1 MAIDNILT
9 YQDLIDRLV
18 AYSGGGALDPDHPD
32 ILAAVQDAYAD
43 VMHTTDWLYL
53 HGKGR
58 IVTNPEYS
66 TGTVAFDLTGGA
78 YERVLTLS
86 GGTWPTWATYGT
98 VKIADLLYAVED
110 RKSNTEL
117 TLTATESPAADIT
130 AGTTYSLF
138 QSSYPLPS
146 TFRRLSEIYFDGE
159 TSRLQ
164 EISPTDWLAYETMQS
179 TPGRPEYFS
188 IIGSPDTLESLSL
201 QLAPYP
207 DDDYTL
213 VFMFDRTSRPLFY
226 RGYESEARVG
236 TVAGSAG
243 SAAITGTTTSFHASM
258 VGSMIRFSRDTTN
271 FPTGRSG
278 IYTYREQHQ
287 IKAVASTTA
296 LTLGSTLAYAVASST
311 KYSISDPVDLPQ
323 SMYQLLLRGC
333 ESFLDAARNSKMARE
348 SERRYRLA
356 NVQARERDVRT
367 RSNRSPFSDYI
378 WMDRGW
384 NNALLPG
391 VG

>member
-1 MAIDNILT
+1 MAIENVLT

-43 VMHTTDWLYL
+43 VMHQTEWGYL
-53 HGKGR
+53 NGKGR
-58 IVTNPEYS
+58 IVTNPEYT
-66 TGTVAFDLTGGA
+66 TGTIAFDLTGGA
-78 YERVLTLS
+78 YERVLTLTT
-86 GGTWPTWATYGT
+86 GTWPTWATYGT
-98 VKIADLLYAVED
+98 VKIADRLYAVED
-110 RKSNTEL
+110 RKSNSQL
-117 TLTATESPAADIT
+117 TLTSDQCPADDIT
-130 AGTTYSLF
+130 AGTTYALF

-146 TFRRLSEIYFDGE
+146 TFRKLTEIYFDGE
-159 TSRLQ
+159 TNRLQ
-164 EISPTDWLAYETMQS
+164 EISPSEWLAYETMQS
-179 TPGRPEYFS
+179 NPGRPEFFS

-213 VFMFDRTSRPLFY
+213 VFMFDRTARPLYY

-258 VGSMIRFSRDTTN
+258 VGSIIRFSKDTTN
-271 FPTGRSG
+271 FPAGRTGL
-278 IYTYREQHQ
+278 YTFREQHQ

-296 LTLGSTLAYAVASST
+296 LTLGANLAYAVASST
-311 KYSISDPVDLPQ
+311 KYTISDPVDLPQ
-323 SMYQLLLRGC
+323 SMNQVLFRAC
-333 ESFLDAARNSKMARE
+333 ESFLDAARNSKQARE

-356 NVQARERDVRT
+356 SVQARERDNRT
-367 RSNRSPFSDYI
+367 RLERSPFTEYL
-378 WMDRGW
+378 WADRGW
-384 NNALLPG
+384 NSALLPG